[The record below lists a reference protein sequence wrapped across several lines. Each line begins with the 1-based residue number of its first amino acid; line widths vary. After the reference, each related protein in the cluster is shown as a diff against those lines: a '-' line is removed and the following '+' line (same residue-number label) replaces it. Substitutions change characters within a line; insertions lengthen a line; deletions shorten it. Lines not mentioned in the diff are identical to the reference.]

1 MNVNIGHRYFYN
13 ADMQSNKY
21 YNILQHMDGK
31 EICIHI
37 IHTQIYTYI
46 YIHIRNKTY
55 MYIYI
60 YITHKD
66 FRQLMFNLI
75 CKPLNHRGNSGI
87 GSWHSGGIHGWRNDG
102 EELWQIVVEI

>member
-1 MNVNIGHRYFYN
+1 MNVNIGHGYFCN

-31 EICIHI
+31 EICINICI
-37 IHTQIYTYI
+37 IYRYVHTQI
-46 YIHIRNKTY
+46 
-55 MYIYI
+55 YIYI
-60 YITHKD
+60 YIHAIIHIYIYTHKD

-87 GSWHSGGIHGWRNDG
+87 GS
-102 EELWQIVVEI
+102 